1 MKIRFLNAIIL
12 KRPFYLKLS
21 MIMKTGM
28 LLTFVGVTQLFATGH
43 TQEKLTINVKQSTV
57 SYVLNKLQQESTYRF
72 FYNSAVLDPLGKVD
86 IAVKDKELTQVL
98 DQLLGNTVPY
108 EVLDKNVV
116 LIGKQEN
123 RQQAIKGRVL
133 DESGSPLSGVSVR
146 IQGNKQGT
154 STDNAGAF
162 SLPVTVGAQL
172 EFSYMGYEKQVISIG
187 NQTTLTVT
195 LKMAAEGLNEVVVV
209 GYSTQRKADL
219 TGAVSSMNMESVKN
233 TAVTGV
239 EHALE
244 GKMAGV
250 TVLQNSGAPGASA
263 SVRIRGIGTLGNNN
277 PLYILDGVPVNSM
290 NDVDP
295 SSIEKIDVLKDAA
308 SAAIYGSRAANG
320 VVIITTK
327 KGISS
332 DKVNISFNT
341 QQGFQSPTGKID
353 MLNAVER
360 NQVHMQAYRN
370 SGLNVPAYYGT
381 PEAQITATDWQDE
394 IFKNA
399 YTASYDIGFS
409 GGSNTAKYNI
419 MASHFDNNGFL
430 KNTNFK
436 RTSFRVNTELN
447 LAKNLKIGENLMLS
461 VNDNK
466 AINTTSDYS
475 GALYSA
481 LLYQPDIPVYTS
493 TGELSGVGALG
504 GDVENPVGIIN
515 RADDK
520 TDRKRVIGNV
530 FAEWNVVDHL
540 TFRSDFGYDYTN
552 AVNKVFS
559 PRIPEAGRKNDVNTL
574 YQVTEQTTHWI
585 STNTLKYD
593 NMFGKHHLMA
603 LGGMAVESNNYLND
617 NQRASGFISEDERSR
632 YFSNATTIISMYS
645 GREEWGLI
653 SYFGRLDYSFND
665 RYLLAGNLR
674 ADGSSKFAKNN
685 RWGVFPSVSGGWR
698 ISEEPFFE
706 GAKHAFNNLKLRG
719 SWGQLGN
726 QNIYDNYPT
735 YSIIRNNTDNDGYY
749 SVFGEGETPTL
760 GRFESNIPN
769 PDIKWEVTTQW
780 NVGFDMGFLNNNL
793 EVVMD
798 YYNKTTSDILLQ
810 VPITSLAGVTTAPW
824 VNAGKVENKGFEAA
838 VTYHK
843 QDGDFKYDIGANFA
857 TLTNKVL
864 ALGASQAIYGSTFRG
879 NTLVRT
885 TTGLPIGYFYGYK
898 TAGLFQSDAE
908 VNSYVNANGQVYQP
922 SAVAGDVKFVDID
935 GNGVINADDRTN
947 LGSGF
952 PKLTYGL
959 NFNASYKHFDLSMSW
974 YGVGG
979 NKILN
984 ATKWTGIFVDPHYNQ
999 YADILN
1005 AWSPENTDT
1014 AIPRLSITDPNGNQ
1028 QISDIYVESG
1038 NYLRLRNLTL
1048 GYTLPKFSIRKIAV
1062 NNLRI
1067 YLTGQNLLTFTKY
1080 SGIDPEIGETFP
1092 ASYGNNEIG
1101 VNRGQYPQAKTFI
1114 MGINLSL

>member
-1 MKIRFLNAIIL
+1 
-12 KRPFYLKLS
+12 
-21 MIMKTGM
+21 MIMKAGI
-28 LLTFVGVTQLFATGH
+28 LLTLVGVTQLFATGH
-43 TQEKLTINVKQSTV
+43 SQEKLTINVRNSSV
-57 SYVLNKLQQESTYRF
+57 SFVLNKLQRESSYRF
-72 FYNSAVLDPLGKVD
+72 FYNSASLEHLGKVD
-86 IAVKDKELTQVL
+86 IAMKNTELSQIL
-98 DQLLGNTVPY
+98 NSLLGNTVPY
-108 EVLDKNVV
+108 EILDDNIV
-116 LIGKQEN
+116 LIGEQD
-123 RQQAIKGRVL
+123 QQQQPLNGRVI
-133 DESGSPLSGVSVR
+133 DENGAPLPGVSIR

-154 STDNAGAF
+154 STNNDGSF
-162 SLPVTVGAQL
+162 SLTTAVGDQL
-172 EFSYMGYEKQVISIG
+172 EVSYIGYEKQVV
-187 NQTTLTVT
+187 TVTSTQAITIT
-195 LKMAAEGLNEVVVV
+195 LKMTAEGLNEVVVV

-219 TGAVSSMNMESVKN
+219 TGAVSSMNMTAVKN

-277 PLYILDGVPVNSM
+277 PLYILDGVPVSSM

-295 SSIEKIDVLKDAA
+295 NSIEKIDVLKDAA

-327 KGISS
+327 KGVSS
-332 DKVNISFNT
+332 EKVNISFNT
-341 QQGFQSPTGKID
+341 QQGIQRPTGKID
-353 MLNAVER
+353 LINAAER
-360 NQVHMQAYRN
+360 NQVHSQAYVN
-370 SGLNVPAYYGT
+370 SGLTVPAYYSS
-381 PEAQITATDWQDE
+381 PEAQLTATDWQDE
-394 IFKNA
+394 IFRTA
-399 YTASYDIGFS
+399 YTSNYDLGFS
-409 GGSNTAKYNI
+409 GGSNTARYNI

-461 VNDNK
+461 INDNRQ
-466 AINTTSDYS
+466 INTTSDYS

-481 LLYQPDIPVYTS
+481 LLYQPDIPVYTA

-515 RADDK
+515 RSDDK

-530 FAEWNVVDHL
+530 FAEWDIIDHL
-540 TFRSDFGYDYTN
+540 TLRSDFGYDYTSSM
-552 AVNKVFS
+552 NKVFS
-559 PRIPEAGRKNDVNTL
+559 ARIPEAGRKNDVNTL
-574 YQVTEQTTHWI
+574 YQLNEQTTHWI
-585 STNTLKYD
+585 STNTIKYD
-593 NMFGKHHLMA
+593 NNFGKHHLMA
-603 LGGMAVESNNYLND
+603 LGGMAAESNSYLND
-617 NQRASGFISEDERSR
+617 NQRASGFISEDEKSR
-632 YFSNATTIISMYS
+632 YFSNATTIISIYS
-645 GREEWGLI
+645 GKEEWGLI

-665 RYLLAGNLR
+665 RYLLAANLR
-674 ADGSSKFAKNN
+674 TDGSSKFSKNN

-698 ISEEPFFE
+698 ISEEPFF
-706 GAKHAFNNLKLRG
+706 AALKNTFSSLKLRG

-749 SVFGEGETPTL
+749 SVFGQGETPTL
-760 GRFESNIPN
+760 GRYESNIRNPN
-769 PDIKWEVTTQW
+769 IKWEVTTQW
-780 NVGFDMGFLNNNL
+780 DAGLDMSFLGDDL
-793 EVVMD
+793 EVVAD

-838 VTYHK
+838 VTYHQQK
-843 QDGDFKYDIGANFA
+843 GEFKYDISANFA
-857 TLTNKVL
+857 TLSNKVL
-864 ALGASQAIYGSTFRG
+864 ALGTSQAIYGSTFRG

-898 TAGLFQSDAE
+898 TDGLFQSDQEA
-908 VNSYVNANGQVYQP
+908 SAYTNANGERYQP
-922 SAVAGDVKFVDID
+922 AAVAGDVKFVDVD
-935 GNGVINADDRTN
+935 GNGVIDANDRTN

-952 PKLTYGL
+952 PKITYAL
-959 NFNASYKHFDLSMSW
+959 NFNASYKHFDLAMSW

-999 YADILN
+999 YADILD
-1005 AWSPENTDT
+1005 AWSPTNTNTD
-1014 AIPRLSITDPNGNQ
+1014 IPRLSITDPNGNQ

-1038 NYLRLRNLTL
+1038 NYLRLRNFTI
-1048 GYTLPKFSIRKIAV
+1048 GYTFPKFSLRKIAV
-1062 NNLRI
+1062 NNLRV
-1067 YLTGQNLLTFTKY
+1067 YLTGQNLLTITKY

-1114 MGINLSL
+1114 LGINLSL